1 MGDNEKQEKKATRK
15 SISLETKMQVIRRL
29 DSGERQSQISAALN
43 LATSTIRT
51 ILKNKEKILSSA
63 TATTSSSATRIT
75 RSRNNIIEEME
86 KRLSIWIDDEIERN
100 MPLSQSIIM
109 EKARRIFNY
118 IQVEASDISETFVA
132 SRGWFNRFK
141 HRNNLHNIKI
151 TGEAASGDTKAAAE
165 FPATLKTIIEQGNYP
180 PELVFNVDE
189 TGLFWKRMPKRTF
202 LSREEKRAP
211 GFKAAKD
218 RLTLLLGGN
227 ASGDFKLKP
236 LLVYHSKNPRAMKG
250 ISKSTLPVIW
260 ESNKKSWITMKIF
273 QDWFTEHFCPSVK
286 RYCEIKKLEQRA
298 LLLIDN
304 APSHPTNL
312 SDLTTC
318 IPVEVV
324 FLPPNTTA
332 LIQPMDQGVIS
343 NFKAYYLRRTLKQ
356 MFEKIDG
363 EEKQSIREFWKNY
376 NIMNAVENINLSWNE
391 ITERSLKGVWKN
403 IWPDLSKSEDIGH
416 SVDMDEIVEE
426 IVELAKQ
433 TGLDEVNV
441 EDVEEIVQETAA
453 SLSNDELKELTEQ
466 EENKNIDSSDF
477 EEEQKELSMAF
488 VKRSLTTIT
497 EIMDQFVENDPNF
510 DRSSKARRGVIDALS
525 TYQQLL
531 TERKR
536 KTQTTLDA
544 FLTKRQKIGNTK

>member
-1 MGDNEKQEKKATRK
+1 MGDNEKEKKATRK
-15 SISLETKMQVIRRL
+15 SISLKLKMEVIRRL
-29 DSGERQSQISAALN
+29 DSGERQTLISASLN
-43 LATSTIRT
+43 LPTSTIRT
-51 ILKNKEKILSSA
+51 IMKNKEKILSSA
-63 TATTSSSATRIT
+63 TATTSSSATKIT

-86 KRLSIWIDDEIERN
+86 KRLSIWIDDEIDRN

-109 EKARRIFNY
+109 EKARRIFYY
-118 IQVEASDISETFVA
+118 IQAETIDKSETFVA
-132 SRGWFNRFK
+132 SRRWFNRFK

-165 FPATLKTIIEQGNYP
+165 FPAILKKKIIEEGNYP

-236 LLVYHSKNPRAMKG
+236 LLIYHSKNPRAMKG
-250 ISKSTLPVIW
+250 ISKSTLLVIW
-260 ESNKKSWITMKIF
+260 ESNKKSWITAKIF

-286 RYCEIKKLEQRA
+286 RYCKIKKLEQKA

-343 NFKAYYLRRTLKQ
+343 NFKAYYLRRTFKQ
-356 MFEKIDG
+356 MFEKTDG
-363 EEKQSIREFWKNY
+363 EENQSIREFWKNY
-376 NIMNAVENINLSWNE
+376 NIVDAVENIGLSWNE
-391 ITERSLKGVWKN
+391 VTERSLKGVWKN
-403 IWPDLSKSEDIGH
+403 IWPDLSKSDDVGH
-416 SVDMDEIVEE
+416 SVDVDEIVEE
-426 IVELAKQ
+426 IVKLTKQ
-433 TGLDEVNV
+433 TGFEGVNV
-441 EDVEEIVQETAA
+441 EDVVEIIQEAAA

-466 EENKNIDSSDF
+466 EENKNVD
-477 EEEQKELSMAF
+477 
-488 VKRSLTTIT
+488 
-497 EIMDQFVENDPNF
+497 
-510 DRSSKARRGVIDALS
+510 
-525 TYQQLL
+525 
-531 TERKR
+531 
-536 KTQTTLDA
+536 
-544 FLTKRQKIGNTK
+544 

>member
-75 RSRNNIIEEME
+75 RSRNYIIEEME

-118 IQVEASDISETFVA
+118 IQTEASDTSETFVA

-165 FPATLKTIIEQGNYP
+165 FSATLKTIIEQGNYP

-304 APSHPTNL
+304 APSHPKNL

-343 NFKAYYLRRTLKQ
+343 NFKAYYLRRTFKQ
-356 MFEKIDG
+356 MFEKTDG
-363 EEKQSIREFWKNY
+363 EEKQSIREFWRNY
-376 NIMNAVENINLSWNE
+376 NIMDAVANISLSWNE
-391 ITERSLKGVWKN
+391 ITKTSLKGVWKN

-433 TGLDEVNV
+433 SGLDEVNV
-441 EDVEEIVQETAA
+441 EDVEEMVQETAA

-466 EENKNIDSSDF
+466 EENKNIESSDF

-536 KTQTTLDA
+536 KTQATLDT
-544 FLTKRQKIGNTK
+544 FLTKRQKIGNTE

>member
-416 SVDMDEIVEE
+416 SVDMDEIVE
-426 IVELAKQ
+426 LAKQ

-544 FLTKRQKIGNTK
+544 FFL

>member
-1 MGDNEKQEKKATRK
+1 MSDNERQEKKATRK
-15 SISLETKMQVIRRL
+15 SISLETKMPVIRRL
-29 DSGERQSQISAALN
+29 DSGERQSQISAVLN
-43 LATSTIRT
+43 LATSTIRK

-75 RSRNNIIEEME
+75 RSRNNIIEGME
-86 KRLSIWIDDEIERN
+86 RRLSIWIDDEIERN

-118 IQVEASDISETFVA
+118 IQVEASDISETFVT

-165 FPATLKTIIEQGNYP
+165 FPVTLKTIIEQGNYP
-180 PELVFNVDE
+180 PELVSNVDE
-189 TGLFWKRMPKRTF
+189 TGLFWKKMPKRTF

-250 ISKSTLPVIW
+250 ISKSTLSVIW

-273 QDWFTEHFCPSVK
+273 QDWFTELFCPSVK
-286 RYCEIKKLEQRA
+286 RYCEIKKLEQRG

-324 FLPPNTTA
+324 SLPPNTTA
-332 LIQPMDQGVIS
+332 LIQPMNQGVIS

-403 IWPDLSKSEDIGH
+403 IWSDLSKSEDIGH
-416 SVDMDEIVEE
+416 SVDMDEIVG
-426 IVELAKQ
+426 LAKQ

-441 EDVEEIVQETAA
+441 EDVEEIVQETTA

-466 EENKNIDSSDF
+466 EENKNIDSSDL
-477 EEEQKELSMAF
+477 EEEQKGLSMAF
-488 VKRSLTTIT
+488 AK
-497 EIMDQFVENDPNF
+497 
-510 DRSSKARRGVIDALS
+510 GV
-525 TYQQLL
+525 
-531 TERKR
+531 
-536 KTQTTLDA
+536 
-544 FLTKRQKIGNTK
+544 

>member
-15 SISLETKMQVIRRL
+15 SISLETKMQVIKRL
-29 DSGERQSQISAALN
+29 ESGERQSQISTALN
-43 LATSTIRT
+43 LTTSTIRT

-118 IQVEASDISETFVA
+118 IQAEASDISKTFVA

-236 LLVYHSKNPRAMKG
+236 LLVYHAKNPRAMKDK
-250 ISKSTLPVIW
+250 SKSTLPVIW
-260 ESNKKSWITMKIF
+260 ESNKKSWITMEIF
-273 QDWFTEHFCPSVK
+273 KNWFTEHFCPSVK

-343 NFKAYYLRRTLKQ
+343 NFKAYYLRRTFKQ
-356 MFEKIDG
+356 MFEKTDG

-376 NIMNAVENINLSWNE
+376 NIMNAVENIYLSWNE

-416 SVDMDEIVEE
+416 SVDMDEIVAE

-453 SLSNDELKELTEQ
+453 SLSNDELKELTEHK
-466 EENKNIDSSDF
+466 ENKNIDSSDF
-477 EEEQKELSMAF
+477 EEEQNELSMAF

-544 FLTKRQKIGNTK
+544 FLTKRQKIGNTE